1 MKNDLMSFFAKD
13 SLDAND
19 RLQKK
24 QINSLSYG
32 VKKRTG
38 EKFIRASLDDGR
50 TYIRTLSQS
59 GINEQRQIQ
68 IPPYT
73 TKAERDNIVM
83 DLLDKYVQSDVA
95 DFMGLSQGTISNI
108 KRKYKK

>member
-1 MKNDLMSFFAKD
+1 MHTDLMSFFSDD
-13 SLDAND
+13 SLDTDN
-19 RLQKK
+19 RLPRH
-24 QINSLSYG
+24 QIKSLSYG

-68 IPPYT
+68 IPSYT
-73 TKAERDNIVM
+73 TRAERDDIVM